1 MKTDIAT
8 GLRVAVAVVV
18 IGGLFAAGVWFSVR
32 LPRPAEVPAPT
43 PYATPFTH
51 RLLPSPDAPPRPVVS
66 WPGTEAE
73 ARRNPAV
80 LRCWLRPGDRYE
92 VVKREALVIGE
103 YALIRAVID
112 GETCS
117 GWVRE

>member
-8 GLRVAVAVVV
+8 GLRVAVIVVV
-18 IGGLFAAGVWFSVR
+18 IGGLFAVGVWFSLR
-32 LPRPAEVPAPT
+32 LPRPAEVPTPT

-51 RLLPSPDAPPRPVVS
+51 RLLPSPDVPPRPVVS

-80 LRCWLRPGDRYE
+80 LRCWLRPGDRYT

-112 GETCS
+112 GKTCS